1 MKNLFTSYLL
11 LIIFALINSNVVL
24 AQYSNATLN
33 GSRFIYLE
41 PLNPSCFSSENN
53 YNIYPNP
60 NNGTMT
66 LDYIIPESEN
76 GEFAVYDLSGKK
88 IISHQLQGGN
98 NTTTISTTELLN
110 GVYFYQITSG
120 NKLISKNK
128 LVIIK

>member
-60 NNGTMT
+60 NNGTFYFR
-66 LDYIIPESEN
+66 LKNANSKIQIEIYN
-76 GEFAVYDLSGKK
+76 LSGQKVYEASNMKK
-88 IISHQLQGGN
+88 QTSNEINFAPQSK
-98 NTTTISTTELLN
+98 
-110 GVYFYQITSG
+110 GVY
-120 NKLISKNK
+120 LIKINDGENSYSEKI
-128 LVIIK
+128 LIQ